1 VTGKLSG
8 KFLALFFNF
17 SSAEFFPGLLVLW
30 EPGVKMLRAWLLH
43 WVPEGGLRA
52 SKEKHLFLL
61 SCSSPTPNPLTL
73 FKHRIQTRL
82 SQVLATLT
90 GYSSDLS

>member
-1 VTGKLSG
+1 MTGKLSG

-52 SKEKHLFLL
+52 SKHTPFPFKLLFA
-61 SCSSPTPNPLTL
+61 NPQSTYL
-73 FKHRIQTRL
+73 
-82 SQVLATLT
+82 V
-90 GYSSDLS
+90 